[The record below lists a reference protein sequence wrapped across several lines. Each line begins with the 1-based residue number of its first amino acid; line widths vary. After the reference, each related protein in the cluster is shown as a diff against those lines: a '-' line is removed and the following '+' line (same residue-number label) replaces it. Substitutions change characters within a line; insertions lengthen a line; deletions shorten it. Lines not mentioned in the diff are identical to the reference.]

1 MAPEC
6 LPTTTSTTSTTATT
20 SSRPPKPKTE
30 VTGPTSSSVVLSHL
44 QTSQQAGGGVSV
56 QTLVGVLT
64 GSFVIL
70 AVLVVIILTLVV
82 RKHNYLQNCSRSEDY
97 ILHSEEPVVAH
108 NIPVPP
114 PLPPSPLHLPDQGH
128 LQHGDRELLVPGLDP
143 VHPAWLDE
151 IQNNPMFNR
160 QKDKLDTEGP
170 LRSISG
176 VMEQMENDMLVHGER
191 RANTD
196 SDSDRD
202 EESEM

>member
-6 LPTTTSTTSTTATT
+6 LPTTTTTTTTT
-20 SSRPPKPKTE
+20 KTSRPPQAKTE
-30 VTGPTSSSVVLSHL
+30 LAEPTSSSVVLSHL
-44 QTSQQAGGGVSV
+44 QTSHQAGGGVSV

-70 AVLVVIILTLVV
+70 AVLVTIILALVV

-97 ILHSEEPVVAH
+97 ILHSEELVLAN

-114 PLPPSPLHLPDQGH
+114 PLPPSPLHPPHSGH
-128 LQHGDRELLVPGLDP
+128 LHHQERAPLVPGLDT
-143 VHPAWLDE
+143 VQPAWLDE

-160 QKDKLDTEGP
+160 QKHKLEAGGP

-176 VMEQMENDMLVHGER
+176 NSPTDRLRLRCCNDRSH
-191 RANTD
+191 
-196 SDSDRD
+196 
-202 EESEM
+202 